1 MILTRPGD
9 LPRGATTRF
18 APAPTGRL
26 HLGHLVNAIHVWGIA
41 QATGGTVVLRIE
53 DHDRQ
58 RCRPEFERALL
69 DDLDRL
75 GLRPDRP
82 SLDEMRRGPSPY
94 RQSDDASPYDAA
106 IAALRAQGIA
116 YACGCS
122 RSTYAA
128 WTAAHGDPWSG
139 PGCPGR
145 CRERSLPDE
154 PHRGIRVALGGAPVT
169 YRDLLLGPIEG
180 SPVAAGDPLVRD
192 RMGNRT
198 YHLCVVVDDERHG
211 IDLVVRGRDL
221 LEATPLQLRLG
232 RLLGRERPPA
242 HLHHALVLRPD
253 GSKLSKAAGD
263 TAVGDLLDAGA
274 RPADL
279 LGLAASLV
287 GLIQRPLPIDPDRLG
302 DLFTG

>member
-1 MILTRPGD
+1 MIRSRPGD

-82 SLDEMRRGPSPY
+82 SLDEMRRGHSPY

-106 IAALRAQGIA
+106 IAALREQGIA

-128 WTAAHGDPWSG
+128 WTAAHGGPWSG
-139 PGCPGR
+139 PGCPGG

-154 PHRGIRVALGGAPVT
+154 PHRGIRVALGGAPVA

-221 LEATPLQLRLG
+221 LVATPLQLGLG

-242 HLHHALVLRPD
+242 YLHHALVLRPD
-253 GSKLSKAAGD
+253 GTKLSKATGD

-274 RPADL
+274 RPAEL
-279 LGLAASLV
+279 LGVAAAAV
-287 GLIQRPLPIDPDRLG
+287 GLLPEARPLDPDRLG
-302 DLFTG
+302 NLFAD

>member
-1 MILTRPGD
+1 MIRTRPGD

-58 RCRPEFERALL
+58 RCRPEYEHALL

-82 SLDEMRRGPSPY
+82 SLAEMHRGPSPY

-116 YACGCS
+116 YACGCT

-128 WTAAHGDPWSG
+128 WAAAHGGPWSG

-154 PHRGIRVALGGAPVT
+154 PHRGIRVALGDDPVA

-242 HLHHALVLRPD
+242 YLHHALVLRPD

-263 TAVGDLLDAGA
+263 TAVGDLLDGGL

-279 LGLAASLV
+279 LGVAASLV
-287 GLIQRPLPIDPDRLG
+287 GLIEQPRPIDPDRLG
-302 DLFTG
+302 DLFTD